1 MKFPTAENPFSGTE
15 KLEKMQNK
23 LGNAACVK
31 TAAFKGLKRKR
42 ALRKAPSICYY
53 PMKTLFVYKG
63 ISMLTLFEIFEG
75 E

>member
-1 MKFPTAENPFSGTE
+1 MERSE
-15 KLEKMQNK
+15 KYPAVL
-23 LGNAACVK
+23 K

-63 ISMLTLFEIFEG
+63 ISMLTLFEILSG

>member
-1 MKFPTAENPFSGTE
+1 MNAVKKYEKTE
-15 KLEKMQNK
+15 RREKYQAV
-23 LGNAACVK
+23 LK

-63 ISMLTLFEIFEG
+63 ISMLTLFEILRG